1 MNTIKI
7 INDIVIMV
15 LDVVIIVLILKDRKE
30 RRDAE

>member
-30 RRDAE
+30 RHDAE

>member
-1 MNTIKI
+1 MNAIKI
-7 INDIVIMV
+7 INDIIIMV